1 MIDKKHISDQ
11 FHDRI
16 MNHNVRTNV
25 SLLYFDPKTTKTI
38 IIVHFSSIIVFVS
51 ESVEYLAV
59 TIVCLYLCVKS

>member
-1 MIDKKHISDQ
+1 MIKKHISDQ

-16 MNHNVRTNV
+16 MNYNVRTNV

-51 ESVEYLAV
+51 ESVEYLV
-59 TIVCLYLCVKS
+59 VVMVCLYLCVKN